1 MVLAPIWGRME
12 FHFNVNMD
20 SSPEANKKP
29 AKKGNLKTS
38 FPEIA
43 AKTGLSEKDVAKVC
57 RLLLKRITSSI
68 ENDELLQTKTL
79 KIRSVLKP
87 AQPANE
93 KRGEIPER
101 RIGRII
107 IKSDKKEDGQ

>member
-1 MVLAPIWGRME
+1 MVSSSIWGRMASY
-12 FHFNVNMD
+12 FHITMD
-20 SSPEANKKP
+20 SSPQANEKPSKKS
-29 AKKGNLKTS
+29 NLKTS

-43 AKTGLSEKDVAKVC
+43 VKTGLSEKDVAKVC
-57 RLLLKRITSSI
+57 RLLLKRIEASI
-68 ENDELLQTKTL
+68 QNDELLQTKSLTF
-79 KIRSVLKP
+79 RSVLKP

-107 IKSDKKEDGQ
+107 IKAAKEEGEK